1 MQVFCAQWKLS
12 GRISFVKHFPEKI
25 TLSQIHISKER
36 KKNKLKKKKKP
47 SNLVHGMSILTISE
61 V

>member
-36 KKNKLKKKKKP
+36 KKNKLKKEKKKT
-47 SNLVHGMSILTISE
+47 VIWFTE
-61 V
+61 